1 MTNWINK
8 WMKNGW
14 LKSDGTPLKH
24 KHYYQE
30 LLDLIDNFKVNWVTN
45 NNFLSSW
52 EFSFITENFL

>member
-8 WMKNGW
+8 WMDNAW

-30 LLDLIDNFKVNWVTN
+30 LLYLTKDINVQWVRIFVILKVSQLVD
-45 NNFLSSW
+45 
-52 EFSFITENFL
+52 